1 MGLRNTR
8 RQKTRAPRCIARLA
22 HFQRCAYRWLERQLA
37 LIAFWMRNV
46 DPEKVSNIGPLKKFL
61 QPKNLEH

>member
-1 MGLRNTR
+1 
-8 RQKTRAPRCIARLA
+8 
-22 HFQRCAYRWLERQLA
+22 LERQLA